1 LIIVKRC
8 QVVLLGLVLF
18 LSAGRATANAQLA
31 TKSSTNGNPPGEIRG
46 RLVESGSNA
55 PIGAGSVTARRIADT
70 AFVRGALPNADGSF
84 HIEGLA
90 PGRYT
95 VRVRSLGYAP
105 LTRNDVVVAVGRP
118 ITDLGDIALSRVAA
132 QIAGAEVRAERDE
145 VVLAPDRNSYSTKNM
160 TTASGGTAIDV
171 LRNVPSVEVDGSNNV
186 SLRGNQ
192 SVIVQINGRSSPLHG
207 DQLANFLAQL
217 PASTIARVEVS
228 TNPSAKNDPEG
239 TAGII
244 NIVLNQEADLG
255 VSGGVTAATGTTGL
269 ANVNGNI
276 GRQVGKTTAFLS
288 YGFFRDSRPMGGFTN
303 QTNLGATSPAFVTS
317 HIDGSNEPLW
327 QNATFRSEYR
337 FTDHHALS
345 GDAMVSG
352 GRSTRNSA
360 SYYSDLD
367 PARDTI
373 GLFDQFSTQYWRSI
387 FQDYSVAFRRTG
399 DAKATTYSTELR
411 LTQGHSTSDGLLFGN
426 VYQGD
431 PSTGAYAI
439 PKEQDV
445 TISGNPSWSLQSDY
459 AHPFSASTKLEAGIK
474 GAIRHTASDFTAAYA
489 DSATGQFTPASD
501 RAINFDYREQISSS
515 YAVLSQKLGKVQAQ
529 AGLRLEQADTRLD
542 LPTAMS
548 PDSQRFDTRYASAFP
563 SGIVSYN
570 FSDLRS
576 LKLSYSR
583 RISRPNPYQLT
594 PVTQK
599 EDARNVFQGNPALR
613 PEYTDAL
620 ELGLQDSHS
629 WGTLQ
634 VTPYVRRTAHA
645 VRFIQRI
652 DTTGVTTGTFDNVAS
667 VVTMGSDLNLTVR
680 HGPLTLFTGGSVYHY
695 ASDATN
701 LTSTLG
707 NLSTQ
712 AFVWSTRANAT
723 WKLSPMMDA
732 QFFANYRAPF
742 TTESGSQTAF
752 VSMNLAFRRK
762 LWGDRGSLTV
772 RVADPFNMMTFG
784 SRTESAQVVQLTERS
799 FGMRGV
805 FISFSRNFGQ
815 ELKLRPKPQDTEAQ
829 PPSQSG
835 VP

>member
-1 LIIVKRC
+1 LVIVKGYHI
-8 QVVLLGLVLF
+8 VSLGLAL
-18 LSAGRATANAQLA
+18 LSWTGRATATAQ
-31 TKSSTNGNPPGEIRG
+31 SPSNRNPPGEIRG

-55 PIGAGSVTARRIADT
+55 AIAAGSVTARRVNDT

-84 HIEGLA
+84 HIEGLP

-95 VRVRSLGYAP
+95 LRVRALGYGP
-105 LTRNDVVVAVGRP
+105 LTRNDVIVAVEHP
-118 ITDLGDIALSRVAA
+118 ITDVGVVALSRVAA
-132 QIAGAEVRAERDE
+132 QIAGEEVRADRDE

-255 VSGGVTAATGTTGL
+255 LSGGVTAATGTTGL

-276 GRQVGKTTAFLS
+276 GRQSGPTTAFLS
-288 YGFFRDSRPMGGFTN
+288 YGFYRDSRPMGGFTN

-317 HIDGSNEPLW
+317 HIAGSNEPLW

-337 FTDHHALS
+337 LTARSALS
-345 GDAMVSG
+345 ADAMVSG

-373 GLFDQFSTQYWRSI
+373 GVFDQFNTQYWRSI

-399 DAKATTYSTELR
+399 DARATTYSTELR

-431 PSTGAYAI
+431 ASTGAYAV
-439 PKEQDV
+439 PREQDV

-459 AHPFSASTKLEAGIK
+459 THPFSAGTKLEAGIK
-474 GAIRHTASDFTAAYA
+474 GTIRHTASDFTAAYA
-489 DSATGQFTPASD
+489 DSATGLFTPAPD
-501 RAINFDYREQISSS
+501 RAITFDYREQISSS
-515 YAVLSQKLGKVQAQ
+515 YAVVSQQLGKVQAQ
-529 AGLRLEQADTRLD
+529 AGLRLEQADTRLE
-542 LPTAMS
+542 LPTAAAG
-548 PDSQRFDTRYASAFP
+548 SQRFDTRYASAFP

-570 FSDLRS
+570 FTPMRQ

-583 RISRPNPYQLT
+583 RISRPNPFQLT
-594 PVTQK
+594 PVVQK
-599 EDARNVFQGNPALR
+599 EDARNIFEGNPALR

-620 ELGLQDSHS
+620 ELGLQDTHR

-652 DTTGVTTGTFDNVAS
+652 DTTGVTTSSFDNVAS
-667 VVTMGSDLNLTVR
+667 VVTIGSDLNLTVR
-680 HGPLTLFTGGSVYHY
+680 SGPLTLLTGGSLYRY

-701 LTSTLG
+701 LASTLG
-707 NLSTQ
+707 NLSTR

-742 TTESGSQTAF
+742 TTESGSQSAF
-752 VSMNLAFRRK
+752 VSMNFAFRRK
-762 LWGDRGSLTV
+762 LWNDRGSLTV

-784 SRTESAQVVQLTERS
+784 SRTESGQVVQFTERS

-815 ELKLRPKPQDTEAQ
+815 ELKLRPKPQDAEPQA
-829 PPSQSG
+829 PSQPG

>member
-1 LIIVKRC
+1 M
-8 QVVLLGLVLF
+8 
-18 LSAGRATANAQLA
+18 N
-31 TKSSTNGNPPGEIRG
+31 
-46 RLVESGSNA
+46 
-55 PIGAGSVTARRIADT
+55 DT

-84 HIEGLA
+84 QIEGLT
-90 PGRYT
+90 PGRYA
-95 VRVRSLGYAP
+95 VRVRALGYAP
-105 LTRNDVVVAVGRP
+105 VARNDVVVASEHP
-118 ITDLGDIALSRVAA
+118 ITDIGSIALSRVAA
-132 QIAGAEVRAERDE
+132 QIAGQEVRADRDE

-160 TTASGGTAIDV
+160 TTAIGGTAIDV

-192 SVIVQINGRSSPLHG
+192 SVIVQINGRSSPLYG

-255 VSGGVTAATGTTGL
+255 LSGGATAATGTTGL
-269 ANVNGNI
+269 VNVNGNI
-276 GRQVGKTTAFLS
+276 GRQAGPTTAFLS
-288 YGFFRDSRPMGGFTN
+288 YGLYRDSRPMGGFTN
-303 QTNLGATSPAFVTS
+303 QTNLGGTSPAFVMS
-317 HIDGSNEPLW
+317 HIDGSNEPRW

-337 FTDHHALS
+337 FTEHNALS
-345 GDAMVSG
+345 ADAVVSR

-367 PARDTI
+367 RARDTI
-373 GLFDQFSTQYWRSI
+373 GLFDQFNTQNWRSI
-387 FQDYSVAFRRTG
+387 FQDYSAAFRRTG
-399 DAKATTYSTELR
+399 DARATTYSTELR
-411 LTQGHSTSDGLLFGN
+411 LTQGHSTSDGFLFGN

-431 PSTGAYAI
+431 ASTGAYAI

-459 AHPFSASTKLEAGIK
+459 THPFSASTKLEAGIK
-474 GAIRHTASDFTAAYA
+474 GAIRHTSSDFSAAYA
-489 DSATGQFTPASD
+489 DSATGLFAPARD
-501 RAINFDYREQISSS
+501 RSITFDYREQISSS
-515 YAVLSQKLGKVQAQ
+515 YAVLSQRLGKVQTQ

-542 LPTAMS
+542 LPAAA
-548 PDSQRFDTRYASAFP
+548 PDSQRFGTRYASAFP

-570 FSDLRS
+570 FTDLRS
-576 LKLSYSR
+576 VKLSYSR

-594 PVTQK
+594 PVVQK
-599 EDARNVFQGNPALR
+599 EDARNIFEGNPALR
-613 PEYTDAL
+613 PEYTDAV
-620 ELGLQDSHS
+620 ELGLQDSHN

-634 VTPYVRRTAHA
+634 LTPYLRRTAHA

-667 VVTMGSDLNLTVR
+667 VVTMGSDLNLTVK
-680 HGPLTLFTGGSVYHY
+680 HGPVTLLTGGSVYHY

-701 LTSTLG
+701 LTNTLG

-712 AFVWSTRANAT
+712 AVVWSTRANAT
-723 WKLSPMMDA
+723 WKLSPAMDA

-742 TTESGSQTAF
+742 TTESGSQSAF
-752 VSMNLAFRRK
+752 VSMNLALRRK
-762 LWGDRGSLTV
+762 LWNDRGSLAV

-784 SRTESAQVVQLTERS
+784 SRTQSARVVQLTERS

-815 ELKLRPKPQDTEAQ
+815 ELKLRPTPQETDPQAQ
-829 PPSQSG
+829 AG

>member
-1 LIIVKRC
+1 M
-8 QVVLLGLVLF
+8 LLGLLLVC
-18 LSAGRATANAQLA
+18 AARATANAQ
-31 TKSSTNGNPPGEIRG
+31 SSTGEIRG
-46 RLVESGSNA
+46 QLLEFGSNA
-55 PIGAGSVTARRIADT
+55 AISSGSVTARRVNDT
-70 AFVRGALPNADGSF
+70 AVVRGTLPNADGSF

-105 LTRNDVVVAVGRP
+105 LTRYDVVVAAEHRV
-118 ITDLGDIALSRVAA
+118 TDLGVLTLSRVAA
-132 QIAGAEVRAERDE
+132 QIAGQEVRADRDE

-244 NIVLNQEADLG
+244 NIVLNQDADLG
-255 VSGGVTAATGTTGL
+255 ISGGVTAATGTTGL

-276 GRQVGKTTAFLS
+276 GRQVGRTTAFLS
-288 YGFFRDSRPMGGFTN
+288 YGFYRDSRPMGGFTN
-303 QTNLGATSPAFVTS
+303 QTNLDGSSPAFVTS

-337 FTDHHALS
+337 FTDHNALS
-345 GDAMVSG
+345 ADAMVSG

-373 GLFDQFSTQYWRSI
+373 GLFDQFNTQYWRSV

-431 PSTGAYAI
+431 ASTGAYAI
-439 PKEQDV
+439 PREQDI
-445 TISGNPSWSLQSDY
+445 TISGNPSLSLQSDY
-459 AHPFSASTKLEAGIK
+459 THPFGSATKIEAGIK
-474 GAIRHTASDFTAAYA
+474 GAVRHTSSDFTAAYA
-489 DSATGQFTPASD
+489 DSATGQFAPVAD
-501 RAINFDYREQISSS
+501 RAMTFDYREQISSS
-515 YAVLSQKLGKVQAQ
+515 YAVLSQRLGKVQAQ

-542 LPTAMS
+542 LPTATA
-548 PDSQRFDTRYASAFP
+548 PDSQRFGVRYASAFP

-570 FSDLRS
+570 FSDVRS

-594 PVTQK
+594 PVVQK
-599 EDARNVFQGNPALR
+599 EDARNIFEGNPALR

-620 ELGLQDSHS
+620 ELGFMDTHG

-634 VTPYVRRTAHA
+634 LTPYVRRTAHA
-645 VRFIQRI
+645 VRYIQRI
-652 DTTGVTTGTFDNVAS
+652 DTTGITTSTFDNVAS
-667 VVTMGSDLNLTVR
+667 VVTMGSDLNLTIR
-680 HGPLTLFTGGSVYHY
+680 HGPLTLLTGGSVYHY

-701 LTSTLG
+701 LMSTLG

-712 AFVWSTRANAT
+712 AMVWSTRANAT
-723 WKLSPMMDA
+723 WKLTPMMDA

-742 TTESGSQTAF
+742 TTESGSQTRF
-752 VSMNLAFRRK
+752 VSMNLAFRRR
-762 LWGDRGSLTV
+762 LWSDHGSLTI

-784 SRTESAQVVQLTERS
+784 SRTESARVVQLTQRS

-815 ELKLRPKPQDTEAQ
+815 DLKLRPKPQDEPQQTQ
-829 PPSQSG
+829 PG

>member
-8 QVVLLGLVLF
+8 QIVLLGLAVLPWT
-18 LSAGRATANAQLA
+18 SRAAANAQSPSKSTLA
-31 TKSSTNGNPPGEIRG
+31 GEIRG

-55 PIGAGSVTARRIADT
+55 PIGAGSITARRINDT
-70 AFVRGALPNADGSF
+70 AFVRGAMPNADGTF
-84 HIEGLA
+84 HIEGLT

-95 VRVRSLGYAP
+95 VRARALGYGP
-105 LTRNDVVVAVGRP
+105 VTRNDIVVATERP
-118 ITDLGDIALSRVAA
+118 VTDLGTIVLSRVAA
-132 QIAGAEVRAERDE
+132 EIAGQEVRADRDE
-145 VVLAPDRNSYSTKNM
+145 VVLAPDRNSYSTRNM

-217 PASTIARVEVS
+217 PASTITRVEVS

-255 VSGGVTAATGTTGL
+255 LSGGATAATGTTGL
-269 ANVNGNI
+269 VNVNGNI
-276 GRQVGKTTAFLS
+276 GRQAGPTTAFLS
-288 YGFFRDSRPMGGFTN
+288 YGLYRDSRPMGGFTN
-303 QTNLGATSPAFVTS
+303 QTNLGASSPAFVTS

-337 FTDHHALS
+337 FTEHDALS
-345 GDAMVSG
+345 ADAVVSG

-373 GLFDQFSTQYWRSI
+373 GLFDQFNTQYWRSI

-399 DAKATTYSTELR
+399 DARATTYSTELR

-431 PSTGAYAI
+431 ASTGAYAI

-445 TISGNPSWSLQSDY
+445 TISGNPSWSVQSDY
-459 AHPFSASTKLEAGIK
+459 THPFSASTKLEAGIK
-474 GAIRHTASDFTAAYA
+474 GAIRHTSSDFSAAYA
-489 DSATGQFTPASD
+489 DSATGLFTPALD
-501 RAINFDYREQISSS
+501 RSITFDYREQISSS
-515 YAVLSQKLGKVQAQ
+515 YAVLSQRLGKVQAQ

-542 LPTAMS
+542 LPTATA

-563 SGIVSYN
+563 SGILSYN
-570 FSDLRS
+570 FTPMRQ

-594 PVTQK
+594 PVVQK
-599 EDARNVFQGNPALR
+599 EDARNVFEGNPALR
-613 PEYTDAL
+613 PEYTDAV
-620 ELGLQDSHS
+620 ELGLQDTHG

-634 VTPYVRRTAHA
+634 LTPYVRRTAHA

-680 HGPLTLFTGGSVYHY
+680 HGPLTLLTGGSVYHY

-712 AFVWSTRANAT
+712 AVVWSTRANAT
-723 WKLSPMMDA
+723 WKLSPVMDA

-752 VSMNLAFRRK
+752 VSMNLALRRK
-762 LWGDRGSLTV
+762 LWNDRGSLTV
-772 RVADPFNMMTFG
+772 RVADPFNMMSFG
-784 SRTESAQVVQLTERS
+784 SRTESARVVQLTERS
-799 FGMRGV
+799 FGGRGV

-815 ELKLRPKPQDTEAQ
+815 DLKLRPKPQDTDPQSQ
-829 PPSQSG
+829 PGIP
-835 VP
+835 

>member
-1 LIIVKRC
+1 MKLC
-8 QVVLLGLVLF
+8 QIASFGLF
-18 LSAGRATANAQLA
+18 LLVCTGGATAIAQSPTTPS
-31 TKSSTNGNPPGEIRG
+31 TKSAGEIRG
-46 RLVESGSNA
+46 RLIESGSNA
-55 PIGAGSVTARRIADT
+55 PIGAGSITARRINDT
-70 AFVRGALPNADGSF
+70 AFVRGTLPNADGSF
-84 HIEGLA
+84 RIEGLT

-95 VRVRSLGYAP
+95 LRIRALGYAP
-105 LTRNDVVVAVGRP
+105 LTRSDVAVAVEHP
-118 ITDLGDIALSRVAA
+118 ISDLGAITLSRVAA
-132 QIAGAEVRAERDE
+132 QIAGEEVRADRDE

-192 SVIVQINGRSSPLHG
+192 SVVVQINGRSSPLHG

-244 NIVLNQEADLG
+244 NIVLNQDADLG
-255 VSGGVTAATGTTGL
+255 LSGGVSASTGTTGL
-269 ANVNGNI
+269 ANINGNV

-288 YGFFRDSRPMGGFTN
+288 YGFYRDSRPMGGFTN

-337 FTDHHALS
+337 LTQRNALS
-345 GDAMVSG
+345 ADAMVSG

-373 GLFDQFSTQYWRSI
+373 GVFDQFNTQYWRSI

-399 DAKATTYSTELR
+399 DARATTYSTELR

-431 PSTGAYAI
+431 AATGAYAI

-459 AHPFSASTKLEAGIK
+459 THPFTATTKLEAGIK
-474 GAIRHTASDFTAAYA
+474 GAIRHTSSDFSAAYA
-489 DSATGQFTPASD
+489 DSATGQFMTAAD
-501 RAINFDYREQISSS
+501 RAITFDYREQISSS
-515 YAVLSQKLGKVQAQ
+515 YAVLSQRLGKVQAQ

-542 LPTAMS
+542 LPTAA

-570 FSDLRS
+570 FSDMRS

-594 PVTQK
+594 PVAQK
-599 EDARNVFQGNPALR
+599 EDARNIFQGNPALR

-620 ELGLQDSHS
+620 ELGLQDTHG
-629 WGTLQ
+629 WGALQ
-634 VTPYVRRTAHA
+634 LTPYVRRTAHA

-652 DTTGVTTGTFDNVAS
+652 DTTGITTSTFDNVAS

-680 HGPLTLFTGGSVYHY
+680 HGPLTLLTGGSLYHY
-695 ASDATN
+695 SSDATN
-701 LTSTLG
+701 LTSSLG

-712 AFVWSTRANAT
+712 AVVWSTRANAT

-762 LWGDRGSLTV
+762 LWNDHGSLTV
-772 RVADPFNMMTFG
+772 RIADPFNMMSFG
-784 SRTESAQVVQLTERS
+784 SRTESDRVVQLTERS

-815 ELKLRPKPQDTEAQ
+815 DLKLRPKPQDSEPQTQSQ
-829 PPSQSG
+829 PGIP
-835 VP
+835 